1 MSQGRRCNSAG
12 SAEDSIRECN
22 GSGGAAANTTIW
34 YFCDLQDPSRPSRTA
49 PDDERVMPSLFSSR
63 SDLVKLIESEKL
75 KFHTLRH
82 AQVATRR
89 IVELFLRDHQP
100 QHMAPLSLPRFNG
113 ASSPMMP
120 TPGIPIQNSYGGAS
134 QAAEK
139 NGDMPKYMHLAMQ
152 YGVGRYG
159 TGAEASGRGAVAGVN
174 GAMSTS
180 TAASIASGIKPGGSM
195 GGGIGGLVGG
205 SSMGWSSLGSSAAPA
220 GKEDHGA
227 SAFFYLRAHQ
237 HQQQPLPHQPLP
249 HPMYLPE
256 HSAMLPRD
264 GIAMHASRERVAA
277 AQISSHLPMHSQPLV
292 LPGSAVNAMGPLSFF
307 GQDLQAAPV
316 NALFDNSRVPL

>member
-12 SAEDSIRECN
+12 SAEDPIRECN
-22 GSGGAAANTTIW
+22 GSGGSAANTTIW

-49 PDDERVMPSLFSSR
+49 PDDQRVMPSLFSSR

-75 KFHTLRH
+75 KFHTLWH

-89 IVELFLRDHQP
+89 IVELFLRDRQP

-205 SSMGWSSLGSSAAPA
+205 SSMGWSSLGSSAAPG
-220 GKEDHGA
+220 GKQDHGA
-227 SAFFYLRAHQ
+227 SAFFYPRAHQ

-277 AQISSHLPMHSQPLV
+277 AQISSHLPMHAPPV

>member
-1 MSQGRRCNSAG
+1 
-12 SAEDSIRECN
+12 
-22 GSGGAAANTTIW
+22 
-34 YFCDLQDPSRPSRTA
+34 
-49 PDDERVMPSLFSSR
+49 
-63 SDLVKLIESEKL
+63 
-75 KFHTLRH
+75 
-82 AQVATRR
+82 
-89 IVELFLRDHQP
+89 
-100 QHMAPLSLPRFNG
+100 
-113 ASSPMMP
+113 
-120 TPGIPIQNSYGGAS
+120 
-134 QAAEK
+134 
-139 NGDMPKYMHLAMQ
+139 MQ
-152 YGVGRYG
+152 CGVGRYG

-205 SSMGWSSLGSSAAPA
+205 SSMGWSSLGSSAAPG

-277 AQISSHLPMHSQPLV
+277 AQISSHLPMHSQAPV
-292 LPGSAVNAMGPLSFF
+292 LPGSAVNAMDFGYRREHQTSIWHHDNTFRGSDGFDSWGLVPEVCGPVRLGAFMAERYYGLPDYGGGSWQRHASVFIRRS
-307 GQDLQAAPV
+307 G
-316 NALFDNSRVPL
+316 NI